1 MPLRRQGQ
9 LRAARRALEAAQPR
23 AGFVRDRRRQP
34 RPAPSRLSGARAARL
49 SGYARHSLSHRG
61 AGHVFRGE
69 ARRSRRRDRVRPV
82 LAPSPRRALP
92 RRARAGRDQDRAR
105 PPPRRHSRDVFP
117 QPLLRRQD
125 EGDVAQAPVRRRK
138 PYRHPPARLR
148 GGGRPR
154 GVREDPGLPH
164 HSLRPVRF
172 AADAAAKAGEEHA
185 RRVGET
191 PSGARGL
198 DVSRALGSR
207 TLAPYGPEAL
217 RLRRRARDRKNG
229 GGRRQSLRLNLRGA
243 SGGGILPREIVGS
256 AALSAF
262 LPPSTLSRAP
272 ALNQTQA
279 PRSIPCVLLKK
290 SKMRHRLGIVGYFV
304 VAVSVALVLALVGR
318 VTAKDWRT
326 ASQEP
331 VGLAPDPAT
340 TPEAV
345 VQVYAARVIGW
356 RGVFGVHTWIA
367 VKPAAAMD
375 YTVYEIIGW
384 RLRWQDTAL
393 VVRHRAP
400 DARWFGSAPELVAER
415 RGAGVD
421 ELIARI
427 DKAAH
432 SYPWAGEYTTWP
444 GPNSNTFTAWVLR
457 AVPELEADLPPTA
470 IGKDYSGKN
479 LLGLTFGI
487 NPFDPSLKLPL
498 VGRVGP
504 ARAFAS
510 KADEAAAEK
519 SAL

>member
-1 MPLRRQGQ
+1 MRR
-9 LRAARRALEAAQPR
+9 
-23 AGFVRDRRRQP
+23 
-34 RPAPSRLSGARAARL
+34 
-49 SGYARHSLSHRG
+49 
-61 AGHVFRGE
+61 
-69 ARRSRRRDRVRPV
+69 
-82 LAPSPRRALP
+82 
-92 RRARAGRDQDRAR
+92 
-105 PPPRRHSRDVFP
+105 
-117 QPLLRRQD
+117 
-125 EGDVAQAPVRRRK
+125 
-138 PYRHPPARLR
+138 
-148 GGGRPR
+148 
-154 GVREDPGLPH
+154 
-164 HSLRPVRF
+164 
-172 AADAAAKAGEEHA
+172 
-185 RRVGET
+185 
-191 PSGARGL
+191 
-198 DVSRALGSR
+198 
-207 TLAPYGPEAL
+207 
-217 RLRRRARDRKNG
+217 
-229 GGRRQSLRLNLRGA
+229 
-243 SGGGILPREIVGS
+243 
-256 AALSAF
+256 
-262 LPPSTLSRAP
+262 
-272 ALNQTQA
+272 
-279 PRSIPCVLLKK
+279 
-290 SKMRHRLGIVGYFV
+290 RLGIVGYFV
-304 VAVSVALVLALVGR
+304 VAVSVALVLAMVGR
-318 VTAKDWRT
+318 VTAQDWRT

-367 VKPAAAMD
+367 VKRAAAMD

-400 DARWFGSAPELVAER
+400 DMRWFGSAPELVAEK

-421 ELIARI
+421 GLIARI

-470 IGKDYSGKN
+470 IGKDYSGKKLVGSAPSGRGFQLSLFGLAGLTASAVEGFEVN